1 MDKTYLFSPIG
12 NTDPIKYL
20 RDGSM
25 LHIARVYKPDV
36 VIMYLSKEMLENH
49 EKDNRYAETLK
60 LLGEKLGHTF
70 KVKIISREDLT
81 DVQEYDS
88 FYHEFH
94 DIIADIEQ
102 KMDEDDRL
110 LVNMASGTPAMKSA
124 LVVMATL
131 AEYRF
136 TPIQVS
142 TPQKKSN
149 SEYEDRDEYDVE
161 MNWELD
167 EDNEEGFTNRCTEVK
182 CGNLITLLK
191 QDMIKKHLLA
201 YDYHAAYEV
210 GKEIGS
216 DIGEDKLALLEL
228 ADARM
233 KLNLSR
239 VNKIKIKYGYDFL
252 PVKES
257 NKEKMFEYAL
267 GLKVKVLR
275 EEYADFV
282 RGITPLV
289 VDMFEIIVK
298 KYCGITIK
306 DYCYYDKKNIMKWDQ
321 KKLQGTVALKALE
334 DEYGKFKYGPVY
346 SVHLTIII
354 DSLSSE
360 YSIKEKTRML
370 RKIEENVRN
379 IAAHDIVS
387 VTEEWVKKQT
397 NKTPEEIMSLIQNL
411 CMMIGIGTKKEQW
424 DSYDAMNQE
433 IINKMG
439 I

>member
-1 MDKTYLFSPIG
+1 MGKTYLFSPIG

-36 VIMYLSKEMLENH
+36 VIMYLSKEMMENH

-182 CGNLITLLK
+182 CGNLIALLK

-298 KYCGITIK
+298 KYCGVTIK

-321 KKLQGTVALKALE
+321 KKLQGTVVLKALE
-334 DEYGKFKYGPVY
+334 DKYGEFKYGPVY

-354 DSLSSE
+354 DTLSSE
-360 YSIKEKTRML
+360 SSIKEKTSML

>member
-1 MDKTYLFSPIG
+1 MGKTYLFSPIG

-289 VDMFEIIVK
+289 VDMFEMIVK

-334 DEYGKFKYGPVY
+334 DEYGEFKYGPVY

-354 DSLSSE
+354 DTLSSE
-360 YSIKEKTRML
+360 YSIKEKTSML

-387 VTEEWVKKQT
+387 VTEKWVKKQT

>member
-1 MDKTYLFSPIG
+1 MGKTYLFSPIG

-36 VIMYLSKEMLENH
+36 VIMYLSKEMMENH

-233 KLNLSR
+233 KLNLRR

-334 DEYGKFKYGPVY
+334 DEYGEFKYGPVY

-354 DSLSSE
+354 DTLSSE
-360 YSIKEKTRML
+360 YSIKEKTSML

-387 VTEEWVKKQT
+387 VTEKWVKKQT

>member
-1 MDKTYLFSPIG
+1 MGKTYLFSPIG
-12 NTDPIKYL
+12 NTDPIKYM

-36 VIMYLSKEMLENH
+36 IIMYLSKEMVENH
-49 EKDNRYAETLK
+49 NNDNRYAKTIEF
-60 LLGEKLGHTF
+60 LGEKLNHNF
-70 KVKIISREDLT
+70 EVRIISREELT

-88 FYHEFH
+88 FYNEFH
-94 DIIADIEQ
+94 DIIAQIEREMQ
-102 KMDEDDRL
+102 AEDHL

-142 TPQKKSN
+142 TPQRKSN
-149 SEYEDRDEYDVE
+149 SEYENREEYDVE

-167 EDNEEGFTNRCTEVK
+167 EDNEPEFENRCTEVQ

-191 QDMIKKHLLA
+191 MDMIKKHLLA

-210 GKEIGS
+210 GKEIVS
-216 DIGEDKLALLEL
+216 EIGEDKLALLEL
-228 ADARM
+228 ADTRL
-233 KLNLSR
+233 KLDLSR
-239 VNKIKIKYGYDFL
+239 VNQLKAKYGYDFL

-257 NKEKMFEYAL
+257 NKAKMFEYAL

-282 RGITPLV
+282 RGITPLI
-289 VDMFEIIVK
+289 VDLFEMIAK
-298 KYCGITIK
+298 KYCKIDIR
-306 DYCYYDKKNIMKWDQ
+306 DYCTFDKNNVMKWNQ
-321 KKLQGTVALKALE
+321 RKLQDTEVLKILE
-334 DEYGKFKYGPVY
+334 ERYTNFNFGPVY
-346 SVHLTIII
+346 SIHLTMII
-354 DSLSSE
+354 DALSTES
-360 YSIKEKTRML
+360 SVKEKVSTL
-370 RKIEENVRN
+370 RKIEEDVRN

-387 VTEEWVKKQT
+387 VSAEWMKKQT
-397 NKTPEEIMSLIQNL
+397 NKTPEEILSLIQGL
-411 CMMIGIGTKKEQW
+411 CMLGGIGTKKEQW
-424 DSYDAMNQE
+424 DSYDSMNQE
-433 IINKMG
+433 IIHQLG

>member
-1 MDKTYLFSPIG
+1 MGKTYLFSPIG

-289 VDMFEIIVK
+289 VDMFEMIVK

-334 DEYGKFKYGPVY
+334 DEYGEFKYGPVY
-346 SVHLTIII
+346 SVRLTIII
-354 DSLSSE
+354 DTLSSE
-360 YSIKEKTRML
+360 YSIKEKTSML

-387 VTEEWVKKQT
+387 VTEKWVKKQT

>member
-1 MDKTYLFSPIG
+1 MGKTYLFSPIG

-289 VDMFEIIVK
+289 VDMFEMIVK

-334 DEYGKFKYGPVY
+334 DEYGEFKYGPVY
-346 SVHLTIII
+346 SVHLT
-354 DSLSSE
+354 
-360 YSIKEKTRML
+360 
-370 RKIEENVRN
+370 
-379 IAAHDIVS
+379 
-387 VTEEWVKKQT
+387 
-397 NKTPEEIMSLIQNL
+397 
-411 CMMIGIGTKKEQW
+411 
-424 DSYDAMNQE
+424 
-433 IINKMG
+433 
-439 I
+439 

>member
-1 MDKTYLFSPIG
+1 
-12 NTDPIKYL
+12 
-20 RDGSM
+20 
-25 LHIARVYKPDV
+25 
-36 VIMYLSKEMLENH
+36 
-49 EKDNRYAETLK
+49 
-60 LLGEKLGHTF
+60 
-70 KVKIISREDLT
+70 
-81 DVQEYDS
+81 
-88 FYHEFH
+88 
-94 DIIADIEQ
+94 
-102 KMDEDDRL
+102 

-354 DSLSSE
+354 DTLSSE
-360 YSIKEKTRML
+360 YSIKEKTSML

>member
-1 MDKTYLFSPIG
+1 MGKTYLFSPIG

-346 SVHLTIII
+346 SVHLTINFI
-354 DSLSSE
+354 SNFRLS
-360 YSIKEKTRML
+360 
-370 RKIEENVRN
+370 
-379 IAAHDIVS
+379 A
-387 VTEEWVKKQT
+387 
-397 NKTPEEIMSLIQNL
+397 
-411 CMMIGIGTKKEQW
+411 
-424 DSYDAMNQE
+424 
-433 IINKMG
+433 
-439 I
+439 